1 MNQSKLLHF
10 VLFHLSPL
18 SVFEEKKKI
27 HRITLYR
34 ISNDNGSTR
43 NGSRF
48 SREKKN
54 PWNIPCSLRGG
65 CPEWTLKRRRTG
77 GHSYL
82 NFQRRCYGSFAI
94 SPAEIPSSPLLL
106 LLPSTT
112 LFAPTDSRLDQ
123 TFENRPPPPPPPC
136 NPAEIVVK
144 FHLFRRWF
152 RVELIKGGKKE
163 RKKEILFDSRTI
175 VYVQKIGERER
186 DGVLLLPFPHQAC
199 AVVDSCANLL
209 SFSDLKICLELK
221 ITPFSEHFIY
231 PTCSSI
237 YFYLYPWDKRG
248 KRWETISEKFPKL
261 GILYSILVNWYLS
274 NRSFLF
280 VYFRWDRMG

>member
-1 MNQSKLLHF
+1 MIRKKKIFQDESIKALALRI
-10 VLFHLSPL
+10 VPPL
-18 SVFEEKKKI
+18 SAFRIRRKKKI

-123 TFENRPPPPPPPC
+123 TFENRPPSPPPPC

-175 VYVQKIGERER
+175 VYVQKVGERER
-186 DGVLLLPFPHQAC
+186 ETEF
-199 AVVDSCANLL
+199 
-209 SFSDLKICLELK
+209 
-221 ITPFSEHFIY
+221 
-231 PTCSSI
+231 CSS
-237 YFYLYPWDKRG
+237 PSPTKRAQLLILAPIFSLFP
-248 KRWETISEKFPKL
+248 ISRFA
-261 GILYSILVNWYLS
+261 SS
-274 NRSFLF
+274 
-280 VYFRWDRMG
+280 

>member
-1 MNQSKLLHF
+1 MIRKKKNFPRWINQSSCTSYCSTSLRF
-10 VLFHLSPL
+10 PYS
-18 SVFEEKKKI
+18 KKKKKSI
-27 HRITLYR
+27 VLPFIVSRTITDR
-34 ISNDNGSTR
+34 QETEVD
-43 NGSRF
+43 
-48 SREKKN
+48 SREKKKN

-175 VYVQKIGERER
+175 VYVQKVGERER
-186 DGVLLLPFPHQAC
+186 ETEF
-199 AVVDSCANLL
+199 
-209 SFSDLKICLELK
+209 
-221 ITPFSEHFIY
+221 
-231 PTCSSI
+231 CSS
-237 YFYLYPWDKRG
+237 PSPTKRAQ
-248 KRWETISEKFPKL
+248 L
-261 GILYSILVNWYLS
+261 LILAPIF
-274 NRSFLF
+274 FLF
-280 VYFRWDRMG
+280 PISRFASS

>member
-1 MNQSKLLHF
+1 MIRKKKNFPRWINQSSCTSYCSTSLRFPYSKK
-10 VLFHLSPL
+10 
-18 SVFEEKKKI
+18 KKKI

-175 VYVQKIGERER
+175 VYVQKVGERER
-186 DGVLLLPFPHQAC
+186 ETEF
-199 AVVDSCANLL
+199 
-209 SFSDLKICLELK
+209 
-221 ITPFSEHFIY
+221 
-231 PTCSSI
+231 CSS
-237 YFYLYPWDKRG
+237 PSPTKRAQLLILAPIFSLFP
-248 KRWETISEKFPKL
+248 ISRFA
-261 GILYSILVNWYLS
+261 SS
-274 NRSFLF
+274 
-280 VYFRWDRMG
+280 

>member
-1 MNQSKLLHF
+1 MIR
-10 VLFHLSPL
+10 
-18 SVFEEKKKI
+18 KKKI
-27 HRITLYR
+27 FQDESIKALALRIVPPLSAFR
-34 ISNDNGSTR
+34 IRRKKKSIVLPFIV
-43 NGSRF
+43 SRTITDRQETEVD
-48 SREKKN
+48 SREKKKN

-175 VYVQKIGERER
+175 VYVQKVGERER
-186 DGVLLLPFPHQAC
+186 ETEF
-199 AVVDSCANLL
+199 
-209 SFSDLKICLELK
+209 
-221 ITPFSEHFIY
+221 
-231 PTCSSI
+231 CSS
-237 YFYLYPWDKRG
+237 PSPTKRAQLLILAPIFSLFP
-248 KRWETISEKFPKL
+248 ISRFA
-261 GILYSILVNWYLS
+261 SS
-274 NRSFLF
+274 
-280 VYFRWDRMG
+280 